1 LAIVLNFLLESM
13 WLLAQEGAK
22 KGPAEDQG
30 FFGSLVN
37 NPVGQLL
44 PILMIGVL
52 FYLMM
57 MRPEQKKRKE
67 MEQLLANI
75 KKHDKIILSSGICGT
90 VMNAEPKSVY
100 VTIRVDE
107 STNTKLR
114 VLRSAIVR
122 VGQPDE
128 IEADAKNAG

>member
-1 LAIVLNFLLESM
+1 MLNFLLENM
-13 WLLAQEGAK
+13 WLLAEEPVK
-22 KGPAEDQG
+22 KAAGDDPLG
-30 FFGSLVN
+30 LGSLLSGSGFLV
-37 NPVGQLL
+37 PM
-44 PILMIGVL
+44 LMIGIV
-52 FYLMM
+52 FYLMI

-75 KKHDKIILSSGICGT
+75 KKNDKIILGSGICGT
-90 VMNAEPKSVY
+90 VVNAEPKSVY

-114 VLRSAIVR
+114 VLRSAIIR

-128 IEADAKNAG
+128 VEADSKNAG

>member
-1 LAIVLNFLLESM
+1 MQNFLLESM
-13 WLLAQEGAK
+13 WLLAQEPGNKA
-22 KGPAEDQG
+22 PAGDPLG
-30 FFGSLVN
+30 LGSLLSGSGFIV
-37 NPVGQLL
+37 PM
-44 PILMIGVL
+44 LMIAVV
-52 FYLMM
+52 FYLMI

-67 MEQLLANI
+67 TEELLANI

-114 VLRSAIVR
+114 VLRSAIIR

-128 IEADAKNAG
+128 VAADAKNAG

>member
-1 LAIVLNFLLESM
+1 MLNFLLESM

-22 KGPAEDQG
+22 KAPAEDAGG
-30 FFGSLVN
+30 FGPLFSLSS
-37 NPVGQLL
+37 PLL
-44 PILMIGVL
+44 PMLMIGIV

-128 IEADAKNAG
+128 VEADAKNAG